1 MSRQKP
7 LRVLVVCLGNI
18 CRSPAGEAALIEA
31 AGEAGIE
38 LAVASAGTGEW
49 HVGDGR
55 HPQIVAAGRRAGLHI
70 EGRARQIASPEELAG
85 FDLIFVM
92 DHSNLVAVE
101 SMAPELADR
110 VHYFRAFDGTDQDE
124 VEDPYGRADH
134 AYDETVR
141 VVRAA
146 ARGIVEAIV
155 DGRLP

>member
-1 MSRQKP
+1 MSRQEP
-7 LRVLVVCLGNI
+7 LRVLVVCTGNI

-31 AGEAGIE
+31 AEDSGIE
-38 LAVASAGTGEW
+38 LDVASAGTDAW

-55 HPQIVAAGRRAGLHI
+55 HPQIVAAGRRADLRI
-70 EGRARQIASPEELAG
+70 EGNARQISSPEELAG

-101 SMAPELADR
+101 SMAPELAGR
-110 VHYFRAFDGTDQDE
+110 VHYFRAFDGTDRDE
-124 VEDPYGRADH
+124 VEDPYGLADH

-141 VVRAA
+141 LVRAG
-146 ARGIVEAIV
+146 ARGIVDAIA

>member
-1 MSRQKP
+1 MSRQKQ

-31 AGEAGIE
+31 ATEAGIGLE
-38 LAVASAGTGEW
+38 VASAGTGAW

-55 HPQIVAAGRRAGLHI
+55 HPQIVSAGRRAGLDI
-70 EGRARQIASPEELAG
+70 DGVARQITSPEELAG
-85 FDLIFVM
+85 YDLIFVM

-101 SMAPELADR
+101 SMAPEMADR
-110 VHYFRAFDGTDQDE
+110 VHYFRAFDGTDHNE

-141 VVRAA
+141 VVQTA
-146 ARGIVEAIV
+146 ARGIVDAIAA
-155 DGRLP
+155 GRLP

>member
-18 CRSPAGEAALIEA
+18 CRSPAGEAALVEA
-31 AGEAGIE
+31 AEEAGVE
-38 LAVASAGTGEW
+38 LDVESAGTGAW

-55 HPQIVAAGRRAGLHI
+55 HPQIVAAGRRAGLSI
-70 EGRARQIASPEELAG
+70 DGKARQIGSPEELAG

-101 SMAPELADR
+101 SMAPETADR

-124 VEDPYGRADH
+124 IEDPYGRADQ

-141 VVRAA
+141 LVRTA
-146 ARGIVEAIV
+146 ARGIVTAIA